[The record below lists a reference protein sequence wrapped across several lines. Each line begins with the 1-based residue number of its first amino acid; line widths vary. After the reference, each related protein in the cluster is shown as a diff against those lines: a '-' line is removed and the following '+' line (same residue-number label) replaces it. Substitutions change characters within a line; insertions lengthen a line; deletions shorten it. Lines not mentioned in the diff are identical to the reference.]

1 MDQIIKHI
9 DQNMQ
14 DIYRKAVDADEKLTA
29 LKKQG
34 MAKFTSIFEQ
44 QNLFKCQQNQFM
56 PYVVELADDICT
68 FKENPQDR
76 ELLVLITKKLEQL
89 HKILLA
95 FKQVV

>member
-1 MDQIIKHI
+1 MEQIIKHI

-14 DIYRKAVDADEKLTA
+14 DIYRKAVDADEKLNN

-34 MAKFTSIFEQ
+34 MAKFSSIFEQ
-44 QNLFKCQQNQFM
+44 QDLFACQQNQFM

-68 FKENPQDR
+68 FKENQQDQA
-76 ELLVLITKKLEQL
+76 LLILITKKLEQL